1 MKGVSTQLL
10 EWTMDLY
17 MSIGQVYLYLYVQIN
32 NRLQGQGTYR
42 TVISYIQAVDT
53 LYVIE

>member
-53 LYVIE
+53 LYAIE